1 MHKVLEDLNIC
12 PDCGEAESLICS
24 SCGGEFTRTSKQ
36 RPRFCSN
43 ACKQKAYRDRQKLA
57 CLPLAE
63 FRQQKRWV
71 RAREKRPLQ
80 LNGSYASS
88 TNSKTWATFEQVQS
102 SSVGDGFGVVLDGS
116 GLGCFDFDNC
126 FDGGVL
132 KPAVREFIAGI
143 AYPIVYVERSV
154 SGNGLHV
161 FVEAEKQRGF
171 RRDGVEF
178 YSWGRFIR
186 TTLSTFI
193 L

>member
-1 MHKVLEDLNIC
+1 MIDVMNLTCKQ
-12 PDCGEAESLICS
+12 
-24 SCGGEFTRTSKQ
+24 CGGHFESTGARGRT
-36 RPRFCSN
+36 PRFCSA
-43 ACKQKAYRDRQKLA
+43 ACKQKSYRERRAGMKRLQALSVG
-57 CLPLAE
+57 
-63 FRQQKRWV
+63 RWV
-71 RAREKRPLQ
+71 RAVGKRPVMVD
-80 LNGSYASS
+80 GSAASS
-88 TNSKTWATFEQVQS
+88 TNPATWVSFAEAQS
-102 SSVGDGFGVVLDGS
+102 GAGDGFGVVLDGS
-116 GLGCFDFDNC
+116 GLGCFDFDDC

-132 KPAVREFIAGI
+132 KPAVRDFIAGI

-186 TTLSTFI
+186 MTLDSFK

>member
-1 MHKVLEDLNIC
+1 MHKVLEELNIC
-12 PDCGEAESLICS
+12 PDCGEAENLICS
-24 SCGGEFTRTSKQ
+24 SCGREFARASKQ

-43 ACKQKAYRDRQKLA
+43 ACKQKAYRGRQKLA
-57 CLPLAE
+57 GLPLAE

-71 RAREKRPLQ
+71 RASGKRPVMVD
-80 LNGSYASS
+80 GSAASS
-88 TNSKTWATFEQVQS
+88 TNPATWASFSEVQS
-102 SSVGDGFGVVLDGS
+102 GAGDGFGVVLDGS
-116 GLGCFDFDNC
+116 GLGCYDFDNC

-178 YSWGRFIR
+178 YTWGRFIR
-186 TTLSTFI
+186 MTLDSFK

>member
-1 MHKVLEDLNIC
+1 IECV
-12 PDCGEAESLICS
+12 
-24 SCGGEFTRTSKQ
+24 SCGREFERSGS
-36 RPRFCSN
+36 RGRVPRFCGQRCRKRASR
-43 ACKQKAYRDRQKLA
+43 KPKAPFAND
-57 CLPLAE
+57 
-63 FRQQKRWV
+63 KRVWV
-71 RAREKRPLQ
+71 RAVGNRPVMVD
-80 LNGSYASS
+80 GSAASS
-88 TNSKTWATFEQVQS
+88 PNPATWASFAEVQAGA
-102 SSVGDGFGVVLDGS
+102 GDGCGVGVDGS
-116 GLGCFDFDNC
+116 GLGCYDFDNC

-132 KPAVREFIAGI
+132 KPAVRDFIAGI

-178 YSWGRFIR
+178 YTWGRFIR

>member
-1 MHKVLEDLNIC
+1 MLSC
-12 PDCGEAESLICS
+12 QQCS
-24 SCGGEFTRTSKQ
+24 AHIEIKHGR
-36 RPRFCSN
+36 RPKFCSGK
-43 ACKQKAYRDRQKLA
+43 CRQRAHRERRSQIERLKSLSVG
-57 CLPLAE
+57 
-63 FRQQKRWV
+63 RWV
-71 RAREKRPLQ
+71 RASGKRPVMVD
-80 LNGSYASS
+80 GSAASS
-88 TNSKTWATFEQVQS
+88 TNPDTWASFAEVQKS
-102 SSVGDGFGVVLDGS
+102 NAGDGFGVVLDGS

-132 KPAVREFIAGI
+132 KPAVRDFIAGI

-178 YSWGRFIR
+178 YTWGRFIK
-186 TTLSTFI
+186 TTLREFS

>member
-1 MHKVLEDLNIC
+1 MIDVMN
-12 PDCGEAESLICS
+12 LICEQ
-24 SCGGEFTRTSKQ
+24 CGGHFESAGARGRT
-36 RPRFCSN
+36 PRFCSA
-43 ACKQKAYRDRQKLA
+43 ACKQRSYRARRAGVKRLQALSVG
-57 CLPLAE
+57 
-63 FRQQKRWV
+63 RWV
-71 RAREKRPLQ
+71 RADGKRPVMVD
-80 LNGSYASS
+80 GSPASS
-88 TNSKTWATFEQVQS
+88 TNPATWTSFAEVQS
-102 SSVGDGFGVVLDGS
+102 GAGDGFGVVLDGS

-126 FDGGVL
+126 FEGDVL

-143 AYPIVYVERSV
+143 AHPIVYVERSV

-186 TTLSTFI
+186 MTLDSFK

>member
-1 MHKVLEDLNIC
+1 MLSC
-12 PDCGEAESLICS
+12 QQCS
-24 SCGGEFTRTSKQ
+24 AHIEIKHGR
-36 RPRFCSN
+36 RPKFCSGK
-43 ACKQKAYRDRQKLA
+43 CRQRAHRERRSQIERLKSLSVG
-57 CLPLAE
+57 
-63 FRQQKRWV
+63 RWV
-71 RAREKRPLQ
+71 RADGKRPVMVD
-80 LNGSYASS
+80 GSAASS
-88 TNSKTWATFEQVQS
+88 TNPATWASFAEVQKS
-102 SSVGDGFGVVLDGS
+102 NAGDGFGVVLDGS

-126 FDGGVL
+126 FDDGAL

-161 FVEAEKQRGF
+161 FVEAEKRRGF

-178 YSWGRFIR
+178 YTWGRFIR

>member
-1 MHKVLEDLNIC
+1 MIDVMN
-12 PDCGEAESLICS
+12 LICEQ
-24 SCGGEFTRTSKQ
+24 CGGHFESTGARG
-36 RPRFCSN
+36 RAPRFCSA
-43 ACKQKAYRDRQKLA
+43 ACKQKSYRERRAGVKRLQALSVG
-57 CLPLAE
+57 
-63 FRQQKRWV
+63 RWV
-71 RAREKRPLQ
+71 RADGKRPVMVD
-80 LNGSYASS
+80 GSAASS
-88 TNSKTWATFEQVQS
+88 TNPATWASFAEVQS
-102 SSVGDGFGVVLDGS
+102 GAGDGFGVVLDGS

-132 KPAVREFIAGI
+132 KPAVRDFIAGI
-143 AYPIVYVERSV
+143 AYPIVYVERSM

-186 TTLSTFI
+186 MTLDSFK

>member
-1 MHKVLEDLNIC
+1 MHKILEELNVC

-116 GLGCFDFDNC
+116 GLGCYDFDNC
-126 FDGGVL
+126 FDDGVL
-132 KPAVREFIAGI
+132 KPAVRDFIAGI
-143 AYPIVYVERSV
+143 AYPIVYVERSM

-178 YSWGRFIR
+178 YTWGRFIR
-186 TTLSTFI
+186 MTLDSFK

>member
-1 MHKVLEDLNIC
+1 MFIEC
-12 PDCGEAESLICS
+12 E
-24 SCGGEFTRTSKQ
+24 SCGRGFERRGS
-36 RPRFCSN
+36 RGRVPRFCGQRCRKRASR
-43 ACKQKAYRDRQKLA
+43 AVKAPFAND
-57 CLPLAE
+57 
-63 FRQQKRWV
+63 KRVWV
-71 RAREKRPLQ
+71 RASGKRPVMVD
-80 LNGSYASS
+80 GSAASS
-88 TNSKTWATFEQVQS
+88 TNPATWVSFAEVQKS
-102 SSVGDGFGVVLDGS
+102 NAGDGFGVVLDGS
-116 GLGCFDFDNC
+116 GLGCYDFDNC

-186 TTLSTFI
+186 TTLNQFVI
-193 L
+193 